1 MNSKILTS
9 IIFVLFSVQY
19 LFSQEPTRWRGPEA
33 NGNYPDKGLLK
44 QWPQDGPEILWSF
57 EELGQG
63 HSSPS
68 ISGGYIYIPTMF
80 QDKGYIFK
88 LNMDGKLIW
97 KVEYGTEFTESYPGA
112 RASATIAGDLLY
124 ILSGMGKLVCM
135 NTADGKVVW
144 NKDVFRDFDGLNIR
158 WGLNETLVVDGD
170 ILYCTPGGKKYN
182 IIALNRMTG
191 ELIWASPGVGEKSA
205 YTTPLLIKFP
215 SRALLVTHSES
226 HILGID
232 SSNGKVLWNYPW
244 PNEYSVHANT
254 PLYHNNMLFCFSGY
268 GQGSIMFELK
278 NDGLGF
284 TKKWENKSFDSRIG
298 GAVLVNG
305 YIYGSGDTD
314 RSWQCLDWNSGK
326 RMYSSTEIAKG
337 VVIYADGML
346 YLYSERGELALVKA
360 EPSGFKVISKTR
372 VSKGSGQHWPHPVIH
387 EGILYI
393 HRGSALIAYKIK

>member
-1 MNSKILTS
+1 MNSKILIS
-9 IIFVLFSVQY
+9 IIFVLFNVQY

-215 SRALLVTHSES
+215 SRTLLVTHSES

-268 GQGSIMFELK
+268 GQGAIMFELK

-284 TKKWENKSFDSRIG
+284 TKKWESKSFDSRIG

-360 EPSGFKVISKTR
+360 EPSGFNVISKTR